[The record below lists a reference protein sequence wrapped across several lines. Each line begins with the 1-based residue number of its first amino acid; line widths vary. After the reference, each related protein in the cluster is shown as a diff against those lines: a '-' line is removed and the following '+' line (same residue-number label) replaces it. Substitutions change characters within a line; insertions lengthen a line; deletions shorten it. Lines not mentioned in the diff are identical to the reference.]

1 MQLSIFFVSYR
12 QISAIKNASVNRQ
25 PNYITTLGKI
35 KSSIFFKFFEFF
47 YTFFIFNKITG
58 YDTRYLDS
66 VLLYYIIC
74 RTRRK

>member
-1 MQLSIFFVSYR
+1 MQLSIFLFPYR

-47 YTFFIFNKITG
+47 YTFFIFDKITG
-58 YDTRYLDS
+58 YDARYLDCT
-66 VLLYYIIC
+66 LLYYIIC
-74 RTRRK
+74 RARTK